1 MKPST
6 FKWILAFL
14 FLSLGMSAQESD
26 TLRTR
31 YDEHVER
38 YKSSWDKVIPR
49 YIKLQYAGSMGL
61 LSVGTGWNYYRDHW
75 ETDVLLGFI
84 PAYADDN
91 MKITFTA
98 KQNYFPWKLPIGER
112 LLFEPLACGM
122 YLNILLDREF
132 WGKQPNK
139 YPDGYYWFSTRM
151 RFHAFIGERITLKL
165 KNARRWHKSISFFYE
180 LSTCDLYLINKVG
193 NRALKPKDYLS
204 LSVGVKLQAF

>member
-1 MKPST
+1 M
-6 FKWILAFL
+6 
-14 FLSLGMSAQESD
+14 
-26 TLRTR
+26 
-31 YDEHVER
+31 
-38 YKSSWDKVIPR
+38 
-49 YIKLQYAGSMGL
+49 
-61 LSVGTGWNYYRDHW
+61 
-75 ETDVLLGFI
+75 
-84 PAYADDN
+84 
-91 MKITFTA
+91 
-98 KQNYFPWKLPIGER
+98 PIGER
-112 LLFEPLACGM
+112 LLFEPLSCGI

-151 RFHAFIGERITLKL
+151 RFHAFVGERITLKL